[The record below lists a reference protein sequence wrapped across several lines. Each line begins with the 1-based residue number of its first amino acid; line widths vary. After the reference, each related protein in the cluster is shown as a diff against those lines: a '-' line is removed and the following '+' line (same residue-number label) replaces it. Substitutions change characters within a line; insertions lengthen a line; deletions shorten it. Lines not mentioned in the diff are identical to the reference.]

1 MAFLCIYA
9 SLYVVLSVLCLPISL
24 RAGLKHP
31 EYFVLFLS
39 VAFAGAGLI
48 FAIFDLVIRTNGITP
63 PQSRL
68 LDTLIVLESFSTFL
82 GDFSKPLLFLS
93 ICMVIR
99 GRHLALHRPDT
110 SNVFLIVYR
119 ILFALF
125 MIFAIVHA
133 SYNAYYLSIV
143 FSDKIARHTF
153 AWIAQRARIVN
164 DLSYTYSALF
174 YSSAIV
180 ILSYVFIVGRQM
192 RQHSFKD
199 KVCCFHSSIYFQM
212 LFITS
217 CLGVEYNYI
226 LRRAGVYSMDRGRY
240 DLNHPDVT
248 IGTQAR
254 SNLSSNAD

>member
-82 GDFSKPLLFLS
+82 GDFSEPLLFLS

-110 SNVFLIVYR
+110 SNAFLIVYR

-125 MIFAIVHA
+125 MIFAIVYA
-133 SYNAYYLSIV
+133 SYNTYYLSII
-143 FSDKIARHTF
+143 FTNKIGRHSS
-153 AWIAQRARIVN
+153 AWIAQRTRIVN
-164 DLSYTYSALF
+164 GLFYTYSALF
-174 YSSAIV
+174 YSSVIV
-180 ILSYVFIVGRQM
+180 ILGYVITVGRQM

-199 KVCCFHSSIYFQM
+199 KVYCLHPSICLQE
-212 LFITS
+212 LFVTS
-217 CLGVEYNYI
+217 
-226 LRRAGVYSMDRGRY
+226 
-240 DLNHPDVT
+240 
-248 IGTQAR
+248 
-254 SNLSSNAD
+254 